1 LEESL
6 GVGVW
11 VCVGVCVCG
20 GGGLRGKGVGPAMV
34 RRLVA
39 DLAARDA
46 AEGAATG

>member
-1 LEESL
+1 VWL
-6 GVGVW
+6 VAVQVVW
-11 VCVGVCVCG
+11 VDPS
-20 GGGLRGKGVGPAMV
+20 LRGKGVGPAMV